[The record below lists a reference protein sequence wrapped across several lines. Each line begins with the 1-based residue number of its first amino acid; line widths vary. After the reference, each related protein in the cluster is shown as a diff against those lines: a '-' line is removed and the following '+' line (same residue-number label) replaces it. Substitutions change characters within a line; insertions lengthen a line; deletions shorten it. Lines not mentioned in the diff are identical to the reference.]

1 VKRRRVTVKI
11 ASGDVRMLR
20 VVQGKR
26 SFRLA
31 VHDEDSEVPL
41 IQAKLSVA
49 ERQSLQK
56 ALGPDK

>member
-1 VKRRRVTVKI
+1 
-11 ASGDVRMLR
+11 MLR